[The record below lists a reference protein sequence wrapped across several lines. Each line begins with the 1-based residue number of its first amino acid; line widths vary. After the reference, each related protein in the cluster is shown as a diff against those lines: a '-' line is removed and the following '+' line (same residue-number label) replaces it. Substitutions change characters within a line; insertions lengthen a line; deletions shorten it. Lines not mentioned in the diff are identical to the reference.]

1 MVMRDTCNDDL
12 YHAVHVREAD
22 SNDTTTAGGER
33 ISLVLKR
40 ALDRGGGKRG
50 HGLVGEGRRA
60 RRVNRHA
67 VSSGRSLES
76 ATTTSASSSSSRA
89 GGGGGGGDSREE
101 SQSSKSG
108 NGSNTSKRS
117 GKSKNNNPGRSSK

>member
-1 MVMRDTCNDDL
+1 MRDNCNDDF
-12 YHAVHVREAD
+12 YHAVHAREAD
-22 SNDTTTAGGER
+22 SNDTTAGGER

-50 HGLVGEGRRA
+50 HGLAGEGRRA